1 MMTVLDDQEELAASI
16 SSSADNAITSSA
28 RRSLV
33 ELSSQVFPQTIYR
46 PRLIPRNFNSFGRK
60 NSSNNIGSK
69 VQPDTEIQCDEQHL
83 IVDFNGKCSSCAL
96 EAAANTTTTTTPNN
110 NYYYFSPALIGQ
122 EDDEDEEYH
131 LIINT
136 NSSNDAYICNDPLDP
151 ITLQYWNDSSLLES
165 FDLLGVIAN
174 DDQDLNTP
182 TATRNNSSTDNASGT
197 FNMVNMLLTS
207 PLDAAD
213 QYRTKAAR
221 MWESY
226 QYSAPNTAS
235 PGAAE
240 KRTSSD
246 SDTIEVTLEGQLVA
260 NAAQTNPTKQ
270 IPMAFLEKF
279 EGKSSLIKNLVLMEQ
294 QREMRKF
301 LDNHDALLT
310 KFVSRGQ
317 ELQNNAQQQRHAT
330 ITAILEA
337 DENCANSN
345 VRQEHRK
352 IDNVAPLHVPSIFFD
367 SDFSLADPIT
377 FNAVESLLNT
387 SEGNNSSS
395 TNASTSFH
403 SFSDHATFPIHLY
416 WDAVDES
423 LREQVTCKSDD
434 FFLENSNFRELEIL
448 VAQANGDISDLR
460 QEFQCLMSSIDEEA
474 LVLLMAEQRLHLQQ
488 LYSVLEDVTSVLH
501 SKQLVENM
509 LLSRTVEADYVGAY
523 NLASQV
529 IAEIDMRP
537 SISNCSFLM
546 ESNRFCRLTDLTVV
560 ADIRSQL
567 CQYQTFSVENAANLI
582 VEIFISWGFIDYETV
597 TLTTRS
603 IIKKLVSFLSDIKQL
618 SLINQR
624 YTFR

>member
-1 MMTVLDDQEELAASI
+1 
-16 SSSADNAITSSA
+16 
-28 RRSLV
+28 
-33 ELSSQVFPQTIYR
+33 
-46 PRLIPRNFNSFGRK
+46 
-60 NSSNNIGSK
+60 
-69 VQPDTEIQCDEQHL
+69 
-83 IVDFNGKCSSCAL
+83 L
-96 EAAANTTTTTTPNN
+96 EATANTTTAATPNN

-122 EDDEDEEYH
+122 EDDDDEEYD
-131 LIINT
+131 LIINR
-136 NSSNDAYICNDPLDP
+136 NSSKNAHSYNSSLDP
-151 ITLQYWNDSSLLES
+151 ITLQYWNDRSLLES

-182 TATRNNSSTDNASGT
+182 TATRINSSANATDSASGT

-213 QYRTKAAR
+213 QYRAKAAR

-226 QYSAPNTAS
+226 QYSVPNSSTH
-235 PGAAE
+235 GAAE
-240 KRTSSD
+240 QRTSSD
-246 SDTIEVTLEGQLVA
+246 FDTIEVTLEGQQLAA

-270 IPMAFLEKF
+270 IPMAFLEKL

-301 LDNHDALLT
+301 LDTHDALLT
-310 KFVSRGQ
+310 KFVSRGH
-317 ELQNNAQQQRHAT
+317 ELQNKAQQQRQVLFHNACTPGAHKNPEKPYSEESNDLAT
-330 ITAILEA
+330 ISAILEA
-337 DENCANSN
+337 DENCTNSN

-352 IDNVAPLHVPSIFFD
+352 IDNVAPLHVPSLFFD
-367 SDFSLADPIT
+367 SDFSMADPIT
-377 FNAVESLLNT
+377 FNAVASLLNT

-403 SFSDHATFPIHLY
+403 SFSDHATFPIHLF
-416 WDAVDES
+416 WDVVDES
-423 LREQVTCKSDD
+423 LREQVTCRSDD
-434 FFLENSNFRELEIL
+434 FCLENANFRELEIL

-460 QEFQCLMSSIDEEA
+460 QEFQCLMTSIDEEA
-474 LVLLMAEQRLHLQQ
+474 LVLSMAEQRLYLQQ

-501 SKQLVENM
+501 SKQLVESM

-523 NLASQV
+523 NLASQI

-537 SISNCSFLM
+537 SISNCSSLM
-546 ESNRFCRLTDLTVV
+546 ENNRFYRLPDLIVV

-567 CQYQTFSVENAANLI
+567 CQYQFFSVENAANSI
-582 VEIFISWGFIDYETV
+582 VEIFISWGFINYETV
-597 TLTTRS
+597 TLSTRS
-603 IIKKLVSFLSDIKQL
+603 TIKKLVSFLSDIKQL